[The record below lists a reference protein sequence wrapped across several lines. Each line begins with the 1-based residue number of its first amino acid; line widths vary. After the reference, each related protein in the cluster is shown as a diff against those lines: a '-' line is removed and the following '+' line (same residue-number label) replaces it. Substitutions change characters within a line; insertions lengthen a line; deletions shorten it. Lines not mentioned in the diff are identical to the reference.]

1 MRNSREE
8 AMDASALD
16 LKGQVALVTGAARG
30 IGRAAA
36 EALAACGAR
45 VAIADVLAD
54 EAEQTAAE
62 LQAGGREAL
71 ALAVDVREESQ
82 LRAAVARTIA
92 QLGGL
97 DVLVNNAG
105 GTFVAPYL
113 QVNRRGFDMLINLN
127 LTSVWVATQAA
138 AAHWIAQRIPGRVIN
153 VSSTEGLKACPGYAA
168 YSAAKAGVIS
178 LTKTLAAELGPY
190 GIRVNCIA
198 PDYTETRGVSELRSG
213 AESMRSAAG
222 RIPLGRLG
230 QPDDHAGAIL
240 FFASELSRWITG
252 QTLIVD
258 GGAWWAARAEGA
270 FPVMPQDQKTR

>member
-1 MRNSREE
+1 
-8 AMDASALD
+8 MDAAALD
-16 LKGQVALVTGAARG
+16 LRGQVALVTGGARG

-36 EALAACGAR
+36 ESLAACGAR
-45 VAIADVLAD
+45 VALADILSD
-54 EAEQTAAE
+54 EAEQAAGA
-62 LQAGGREAL
+62 LRAAGGEAL
-71 ALAVDVREESQ
+71 GLGVDVRDEAQ
-82 LRAAVARTIA
+82 LRGAVAQTIDK
-92 QLGGL
+92 LGRL

-105 GTFVAPYL
+105 GTFIAPFL
-113 QVNRRGFDMLINLN
+113 QVSRRGFDMMVNLN

-138 AAHWIAQRIPGRVIN
+138 AAHWIERRVPGRVVN

-198 PDYTETRGVSELRSG
+198 PDYTETQGVTSLREASDAMSG
-213 AESMRSAAG
+213 AAR

-230 QPDDHAGAIL
+230 QPEDQAGAIL

-270 FPVMPQDQKTR
+270 FEPMPQDQRTR